1 MPDVIRVRAATNNE
15 VAFVAWD
22 IDGMIPGC
30 LGFEIVRIY
39 PDTGEERCLA
49 SWVPFKGQHNPR
61 WIPQDTGVWP
71 VQKTFWR
78 DLTVRRRRDSL
89 DLRPEGETIAYRVR
103 PVGDMRAGLDPVPVR
118 PDQIVD
124 GKPAYTG
131 VPRPL
136 GYLGKGAVSP
146 PIFLGQ
152 MFGKARVAFTNGVLS
167 TQWMSHAL
175 AEAGIKVGQRDKIAA
190 ELQRPGSKIRAYLH
204 GDVPDVLVSLMKRA
218 KADGGTVRLALYE
231 LGDEELCDA
240 IIDAKELVEVILSN
254 SAKDDQTKLWDAGNA
269 PFRQRLRDAGVMLTD
284 RLFNNNHIG
293 HNKFAVYRDAQ
304 GKPQAVMTGSTN
316 WTSTGICGQSN
327 NAFVRDDPAMAEV
340 FNAYWERMKSDVFP
354 PPANEGAPG
363 HVEQTQGV
371 PFRTQNHR
379 PNPLNGASAPLD
391 GMTIWFSPNDP
402 QRNKKDISVRP
413 VDLEDVFAR
422 IQAAKDCVLFL
433 VFNPSLAGENSIID
447 QAVAAAKAN
456 PKLIVQGAISDE
468 TAMPNYV
475 APTKDPVTHK
485 SNKDGKSPFVYP
497 EKVREAPNVSIV
509 RAANLTAASIARD
522 FQAEVLTVGH
532 AIVHDK
538 IVIIDP
544 MADNATVIT
553 GSHNLGYKASY
564 ENDENLVIVEGDKT
578 FAAAYAVHMLDV
590 FDHYK
595 FRAWRRTIGKGPSDD
610 DGIFVDDQWLKP
622 YADGTKGAI
631 ARYFP

>member
-1 MPDVIRVRAATNNE
+1 MPDVIKVRAATNNE
-15 VAFVAWD
+15 VAFLSWD

-49 SWVPFKGQHNPR
+49 AWVPFKGQRNPR

-78 DLTVRRRRDSL
+78 DLTLRRRRDSL
-89 DLRPEGETIAYRVR
+89 KVRPDGEMIAYRVR
-103 PVGDMRAGLDPVPVR
+103 PVGDMKPGLDPVPVR
-118 PDQIVD
+118 PDQVVA
-124 GKPAYTG
+124 GEPAYTG
-131 VPRPL
+131 APRPL
-136 GYLGKGAVSP
+136 GYLGQGAVSP

-167 TQWMSHAL
+167 TQWMSRAL
-175 AEAGIKVGQRDKIAA
+175 EKAGIKVGQRDKIRA
-190 ELQRPGSKIRAYLH
+190 ELQRRGGEIRAYLH
-204 GDVPDVLVSLMKRA
+204 GDVPDVLTSLMKRA
-218 KADGGTVRLALYE
+218 KVEGGTVRLALYE
-231 LGDEELCDA
+231 LGDDELCDA
-240 IIDAKELVEVILSN
+240 IIDAKDVVDVILSN
-254 SAKDDQTKLWDAGNA
+254 SGRDEQTKAWNAGNA
-269 PFRQRLRDAGVMLTD
+269 PFRKRLLDAGVTLTD

-304 GKPQAVMTGSTN
+304 GNAQAVMTGSTN

-327 NAFVRDDPAMAEV
+327 NAFIRDDPAMAEV
-340 FNAYWERMKSDVFP
+340 FDAYWERMKADVFP
-354 PPANEGAPG
+354 PPATASAAG
-363 HVEQTQGV
+363 HVAQKQGV
-371 PFRTQNHR
+371 PFRRENHR
-379 PNPLNGASAPLD
+379 PNPLNGATAALD
-391 GMTIWFSPNDP
+391 GMTVWFSPNDP
-402 QRNKKDISVRP
+402 DRSKKDISVRP

-422 IQAAKDCVLFL
+422 IKAAKEAVLFL
-433 VFNPSLAGENSIID
+433 VFNPSRRGDNSIVD
-447 QAVAAAKAN
+447 QAVAAAAAN
-456 PKLIVQGAISDE
+456 PKLIVQGAISDH

-475 APTKDPVTHK
+475 APTRDPITHK
-485 SNKDGKSPFVYP
+485 LNKDGKSPFVFP
-497 EKVREAPNVSIV
+497 EKVWEAPNVSIV

-544 MADNATVIT
+544 MAENATVIT

-595 FRAWRRTIGKGPSDD
+595 FRAWRRTIGKGPSAD
-610 DGIFVDDQWLKP
+610 DGISIDDKWLKP
-622 YADGTKGAI
+622 YAQGKKGAI